1 MIKIAVEKRDLKTS
15 PDFLRS
21 SGKVPA
27 VFYGK
32 KESSTP
38 IAVSL
43 SEFKKV
49 WRAAGETSVIN
60 LSGDGIDLESLIYE
74 VKCDPVTD
82 IPTHVDFYVI
92 EKGKKLEI
100 NIPLEFVG
108 IAPAVRDLGGVLI
121 KVLHEMKIEALPK
134 DLPHKL
140 EVDISTLAT
149 LDSVVTAKEVKLPEG
164 VTLIVNPD
172 AVVASI
178 AEIKEEEVVVA
189 PVDLSAIEVA
199 KKGKIAKEGE
209 EPAESDAKPAK

>member
-1 MIKIAVEKRDLKTS
+1 MIKIAVEKRDLNTS
-15 PDFLRS
+15 PDCLRS

-27 VFYGK
+27 VFYGQ